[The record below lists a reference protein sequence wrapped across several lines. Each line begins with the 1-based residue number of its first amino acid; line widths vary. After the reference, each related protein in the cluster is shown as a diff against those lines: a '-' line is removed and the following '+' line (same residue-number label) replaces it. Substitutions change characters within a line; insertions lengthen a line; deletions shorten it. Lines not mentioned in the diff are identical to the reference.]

1 MATEV
6 IHRKR
11 RNPHLFVDQ
20 WGIFAVL
27 VYWVLALVLGF
38 AAWLV
43 IRH

>member
-1 MATEV
+1 MAAVV
-6 IHRKR
+6 IRHKR

-27 VYWVLALVLGF
+27 VYWVLALIVGF